1 MASIRPRKNKDGKI
15 TSYQIRVF
23 KGYAS
28 DGTELKPYTASFKP
42 DPNKTDRQNE
52 KALNKFAVEFEE
64 KCKSGLAC
72 DNRQTFAQ
80 YAEYV
85 ITLKERQGAKH
96 RTLVRYRDL
105 LTTINENI
113 GFMKLSDIRPQ
124 HLNNLY
130 ETLLKKG
137 ARRTGP
143 IATPKIDIKA
153 YLKKHKLTQADL
165 SRLSKVPATSI
176 TSVVKGKGVK
186 ISTAEKLCAALNI
199 QIDKLFDIN
208 TDDRP
213 LAAKTVTEYHRL
225 ISTILAQADKE
236 MLIPYNPARKAT
248 PPKIQR
254 KEVNYFQIEDMERI
268 LDSLE
273 LEPLKWRM
281 LVHLLLITGARRGEI
296 AGLKWDVVDW
306 SKNRIHICR
315 TILYSRDIGVY
326 EDTPKT
332 SESDRFVT
340 LPVETMELLKEYRKW
355 YFEQALKY
363 GDKWH
368 NINYL
373 FFQDKSGNEGK
384 PINPDSITSYLSDF
398 SAKYSLPHINPHAF
412 RHTQASILYFNGVDS
427 VSISK
432 RLGHSKVS
440 TTSDIYSHIIKE
452 ADERS
457 AECIADVILR
467 AKHIDIKKDEKAE

>member
-28 DGTELKPYTASFKP
+28 DGTELKPYTASFNP

-72 DNRQTFAQ
+72 DDRQTFSQ

-137 ARRTGP
+137 ARRTEP

-165 SRLSKVPATSI
+165 SRLSKVPSTSI

-268 LDSLE
+268 RDSLE

-315 TILYSRDIGVY
+315 TILYSRDIGIY

-368 NINYL
+368 NTNYL
-373 FFQDKSGNEGK
+373 FFQEKSGNEGK

-398 SAKYSLPHINPHAF
+398 SAKYNLPHINPHAF

-467 AKHIDIKKDEKAE
+467 AKHIDIKKNEKAE